1 MTIGKARI
9 DTSKGLALL
18 EDGSKNQAVPVAWGP
33 CMDETDIEC
42 IDRYL
47 KGEQNA
53 LEPLVEKYKRPL
65 YSFILKMT
73 EGREDAEEIFQETWF
88 RALKN
93 IHKFKHKNFLN
104 WLFRIA
110 HNLVIDRARRNSKNV
125 SLQGSFGG
133 GDDGDAT
140 LEDHIPAPGI
150 TPAEEAGGNSLGT
163 SIAAAVETL
172 SDEQKEVFLL
182 RMYGNVSFKEIAKI
196 QKCSINTCLARMQYA
211 LTKLRSILKEEYDE
225 LQEALS

>member
-1 MTIGKARI
+1 
-9 DTSKGLALL
+9 
-18 EDGSKNQAVPVAWGP
+18 
-33 CMDETDIEC
+33 MDNTDIEC
-42 IDRYL
+42 IKRYL
-47 KGEQNA
+47 AGDANA

-65 YSFILKMT
+65 YSFIIKMT
-73 EGREDAEEIFQETWF
+73 EGREDSDEIFQETWF

-93 IHKFKHKNFLN
+93 LHKFKHKNFLN

-125 SLQGSFGG
+125 SMQRSLG
-133 GDDGDAT
+133 GDGSDGT
-140 LEDHIPAPGI
+140 LEDHLAAPGI
-150 TPAEEAGGNSLGT
+150 NPAEEAGGNALGRR
-163 SIAAAVETL
+163 IADAVETL
-172 SDEQKEVFLL
+172 SPEQKEVFLL

>member
-1 MTIGKARI
+1 
-9 DTSKGLALL
+9 
-18 EDGSKNQAVPVAWGP
+18 
-33 CMDETDIEC
+33 MDKTDIEC
-42 IDRYL
+42 INKYL
-47 KGEQNA
+47 GGDSNA

-73 EGREDAEEIFQETWF
+73 EGREDSEEIFQETWF

-110 HNLVIDRARRNSKNV
+110 HNLVIDRARRNRKNI
-125 SLQGSFGG
+125 SMQSSFGG
-133 GDDGDAT
+133 EDGDST
-140 LEDHIPAPGI
+140 LEDHLSAPGI
-150 TPAEEAGGNSLGT
+150 TPAEEAGGNSLGKQI
-163 SIAAAVETL
+163 SEAVETL
-172 SDEQKEVFLL
+172 SAEQKEVFML

-225 LQEALS
+225 LLEALS

>member
-1 MTIGKARI
+1 MPMDKTDTDCIKAY
-9 DTSKGLALL
+9 LAG
-18 EDGSKNQAVPVAWGP
+18 DS
-33 CMDETDIEC
+33 
-42 IDRYL
+42 
-47 KGEQNA
+47 NA

-93 IHKFKHKNFLN
+93 IHKFKYKNFLN

-110 HNLVIDRARRNSKNV
+110 HNLVIDRARRNKKNV
-125 SLQGSFGG
+125 SMQTRIGG
-133 GDDGDAT
+133 ADSDST
-140 LEDHIPAPGI
+140 LEDHLAAPGI
-150 TPAEEAGGNSLGT
+150 SPAEEAGGTGLGRQ
-163 SIAAAVETL
+163 IDQAVETL
-172 SDEQKEVFLL
+172 SPEQKEVFML

-211 LTKLRSILKEEYDE
+211 LTKLRSILHEEYKE

>member
-1 MTIGKARI
+1 
-9 DTSKGLALL
+9 
-18 EDGSKNQAVPVAWGP
+18 
-33 CMDETDIEC
+33 MDKTDIEC
-42 IDRYL
+42 INAYL
-47 KGEQNA
+47 KGDANA

-73 EGREDAEEIFQETWF
+73 EGREDTEEIFQETWF

-110 HNLVIDRARRNSKNV
+110 HNLVIDRARRNSKSV
-125 SLQGSFGG
+125 SMQSSFSGEE
-133 GDDGDAT
+133 DNT
-140 LEDHIPAPGI
+140 LEDHLPAPGI
-150 TPAEEAGGNSLGT
+150 SPAEEAGGNSLG
-163 SIAAAVETL
+163 SRIDGAVQTL
-172 SDEQKEVFLL
+172 SPEQKEVFLL

-211 LTKLRSILKEEYDE
+211 LGKLRSILKDEYTE

>member
-1 MTIGKARI
+1 MPMDKTDTDCIKAY
-9 DTSKGLALL
+9 LAG
-18 EDGSKNQAVPVAWGP
+18 DS
-33 CMDETDIEC
+33 
-42 IDRYL
+42 
-47 KGEQNA
+47 NA

-93 IHKFKHKNFLN
+93 IHKFKYKNFLN

-110 HNLVIDRARRNSKNV
+110 HNLVIDRARRNKKNV
-125 SLQGSFGG
+125 SMQTRIGG
-133 GDDGDAT
+133 ADSDST
-140 LEDHIPAPGI
+140 LEDHLAAPGI
-150 TPAEEAGGNSLGT
+150 SPAEEAGGTGLGRQ
-163 SIAAAVETL
+163 IDQAVETL
-172 SDEQKEVFLL
+172 SPEQKEVFML

-211 LTKLRSILKEEYDE
+211 LTKLRSILQEEYKE